1 MNPQFN
7 HLKKEKQET
16 IINAALKEFAE
27 NRYEKASTNK
37 IVQEAGIS
45 KGSLFNYFENKKE
58 LYLYLTQYSAEIIE
72 KIYEVVDLYETD
84 LFKKLESIGIAKLKI
99 QQQYPQVFDFLY
111 AMTQEEAEEVAGVN
125 QKKVNAIY
133 KEGLEKIYENIDY
146 SKFKDD
152 VDVKKAMDILNWSM
166 FGFGN
171 RAIEQIDSMDEV
183 EESYLKEW
191 EEYSA
196 LLKKAFYK

>member
-1 MNPQFN
+1 M
-7 HLKKEKQET
+7 
-16 IINAALKEFAE
+16 
-27 NRYEKASTNK
+27 
-37 IVQEAGIS
+37 
-45 KGSLFNYFENKKE
+45 FNYFENKKE
-58 LYLYLTQYSAEIIE
+58 LYLYLTKYSAEIIE

-111 AMTQEEAEEVAGVN
+111 TMTQEEAEEVAGVN

-166 FGFGN
+166 FGFGK

>member
-7 HLKKEKQET
+7 HLKKEKQEI

-27 NRYEKASTNK
+27 NKYEKASTNK

-84 LFKKLESIGIAKLKI
+84 LFKKLESVGIAKLKI